1 MELLFKKTKNFWA
14 IVFVIF
20 LMVEI
25 SSAQNYS
32 VEDSVSEKMF
42 IENKFDEVIKYSKQN
57 AEAFKL
63 EKLKLR
69 KALSYY
75 YNQNYSKALIE
86 LDSLSKEFNNKLANE
101 YYLLTLEKL
110 SRFEDIQWLS
120 YNKERKSKH
129 LLTLTLYN
137 GILIGNKNQV
147 PQLTSRN
154 KNYAHVTFPENISI
168 NSFIVDYKLNPKW
181 RFFLGYS
188 YNKLTSY
195 NLVNYN
201 SQKKEAEYP
210 WIQNGLY
217 GMVLYKPKQ
226 NFELGAF
233 YNYFVSTGTITIGL
247 PFGQPD
253 NNNNTKINYSNQD
266 INSSGFALGTHFK
279 FQRPFFTFE
288 FNPALFSLGS
298 LKQFQSENTL
308 SILPFGNHKLYLVG
322 KLFIQKDSANFNS
335 PFSISLGKK
344 FNNKF
349 WLRTGYFNGNNNNL
363 IAFWG
368 SGIFTSLDN
377 TRSYFDIEASIFIK
391 KFTFVPR
398 VVLYNRSIDYANF
411 AMPGAPGGISTFNY
425 QRLQASI
432 TLKYTL

>member
-1 MELLFKKTKNFWA
+1 
-14 IVFVIF
+14 
-20 LMVEI
+20 MVEI

-32 VEDSVSEKMF
+32 VEDSISEKMF
-42 IENKFDEVIKYSKQN
+42 IDNKFDEVINYSKKN
-57 AEAFKL
+57 TEAFKL

-69 KALSYY
+69 KALCYY
-75 YNQNYSKALIE
+75 YNQNYSKALIL
-86 LDSLSKEFNNKLANE
+86 LDSLSKEFNNKLAID
-101 YYLLTLEKL
+101 YYFLTLEKL

-120 YNKERKSKH
+120 YNKEKKSKP

-147 PQLTSRN
+147 AQLTSDT
-154 KNYAHVTFPENISI
+154 KNYAHVVFPENISI

-201 SQKKEAEYP
+201 NQKKEVEFP
-210 WIQNGLY
+210 WIQNGFY
-217 GMVLYKPKQ
+217 GMAVYKPKQ
-226 NFELGAF
+226 NFELGVF
-233 YNYFVSTGTITIGL
+233 YNYFVSTGTITYGIPAGV
-247 PFGQPD
+247 PD
-253 NNNNTKINYSNQD
+253 KNNNIRLNYFNND
-266 INSSGFALGTHFK
+266 INSSGFALGAHFK
-279 FQRPFFTFE
+279 IQRPFFTFE
-288 FNPALFSLGS
+288 TNPAIFSLGTF
-298 LKQFQSENTL
+298 KQIQSENTI
-308 SILPFGNHKLYLVG
+308 SILPLGNHKLYVVG
-322 KLFIQKDSANFNS
+322 KLFLQKDSANFNS

-344 FNNKF
+344 FNNTLWF
-349 WLRTGYFNGNNNNL
+349 RAGYFNGNNNNL

-377 TRSYFDIEASIFIK
+377 TRHYFDIEASIFIK

-398 VVLYNRSIDYANF
+398 VVLYNRSIDYTNYRI
-411 AMPGAPGGISTFNY
+411 PGSTSGVSSFNY
-425 QRLQASI
+425 QRIQTSL